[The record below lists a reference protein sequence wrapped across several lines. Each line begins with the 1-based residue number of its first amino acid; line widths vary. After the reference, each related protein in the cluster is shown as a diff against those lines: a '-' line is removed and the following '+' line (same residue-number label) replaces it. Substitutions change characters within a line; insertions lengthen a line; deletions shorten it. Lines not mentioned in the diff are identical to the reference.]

1 MNGHRRLVAILRGI
15 SSAEIVPACEELV
28 AAGITMIEVPL
39 NSPRPLES
47 IALAARSMTGRAA
60 IGAGT
65 VLEPAEVEAVAA
77 AGGSF
82 VVSPDCHDEVVRR
95 TLALGLKSYPGVMTP
110 SEAFR
115 AIRLGATALKL
126 FPAEILGA
134 AGVRAIKAVL
144 PRQMPLYAVGGA
156 VPGNFADF
164 AAAGCHGFGLGSFL
178 YKPGVTVAQI
188 GAAARASVE
197 AYDAISFPDEPRPE

>member
-1 MNGHRRLVAILRGI
+1 MTGRRRLIAILRGI
-15 SSAEIVPACEELV
+15 SPAEIVAACEELV
-28 AAGITMIEVPL
+28 AAGITLIEVPL
-39 NSPRPLES
+39 NSPQPLES
-47 IALAARSMTGRAA
+47 IALAVQAIGGRAV

-65 VLEPAEVEAVAA
+65 VLEPLEVDAVAA

-82 VVSPDCHDEVVRR
+82 VVSPDCHDDVVRR

-110 SEAFR
+110 TEAFR

-126 FPAEILGA
+126 FPAEILGP

-144 PRQMPLYAVGGA
+144 PSQMPLYAVGGA
-156 VPGNFADF
+156 VPGNFAGF

-178 YKPGVTVAQI
+178 YKPGATAAQI
-188 GAAARASVE
+188 GAAARACVE
-197 AYDAISFPDEPRPE
+197 AYDAISFPDEARPE